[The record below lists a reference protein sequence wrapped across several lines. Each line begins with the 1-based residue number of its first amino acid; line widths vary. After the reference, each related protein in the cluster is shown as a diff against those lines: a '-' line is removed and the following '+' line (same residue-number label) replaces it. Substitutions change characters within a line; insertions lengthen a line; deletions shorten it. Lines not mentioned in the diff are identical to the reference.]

1 MNSSVI
7 GLGWISIFQV
17 KLYFRVANALNYI
30 TETLGKKQKRN
41 GEKKE
46 EQFALVVPQTIGC
59 EELDH
64 IVCSDSYTCKF
75 ELRATTDPLLIYH
88 SS

>member
-1 MNSSVI
+1 MSSQI
-7 GLGWISIFQV
+7 AFQSGKCF
-17 KLYFRVANALNYI
+17 KLYYRDPRKEA
-30 TETLGKKQKRN
+30 EKKWR
-41 GEKKE
+41 KKE

-64 IVCSDSYTCKF
+64 IACSDSHTCEF
-75 ELRATTDPLLIYH
+75 ELCATTDPLLVYH

>member
-1 MNSSVI
+1 ME
-7 GLGWISIFQV
+7 
-17 KLYFRVANALNYI
+17 K
-30 TETLGKKQKRN
+30 
-41 GEKKE
+41 KKE